1 MLRTSFKSIPNS
13 RAIFL
18 ATGDAIGRFV
28 FGKPC
33 KVAVCSALGA
43 AAFGASVVSCFGC
56 SANGA
61 GVLTATGAP
70 FASKIAIVAPTSTV
84 SPGSPSN
91 FDTIPESSA
100 MISTLTLSVSSSTT
114 RHLSQLCRLR

>member
-18 ATGDAIGRFV
+18 AAGDAIGRFV

-33 KVAVCSALGA
+33 RVAVCSVLGA
-43 AAFGASVVSCFGC
+43 AAFGASAVSCFGC
-56 SANGA
+56 SAGA

-84 SPGSPSN
+84 SR
-91 FDTIPESSA
+91 FA
-100 MISTLTLSVSSSTT
+100 
-114 RHLSQLCRLR
+114 